1 MQSNLSGHRN
11 IIGYI
16 DSSIT
21 HTGSGVYE
29 VLLLMPYCKT
39 HVLQMMNQ
47 RMQTGFTEKEVL
59 DIFCDVCHAVSR
71 LHHCQTPVIHR
82 DLKVNDIVFCRFLIR
97 INRFEFISF
106 FVLGGKHS
114 SV

>member
-1 MQSNLSGHRN
+1 M
-11 IIGYI
+11 
-16 DSSIT
+16 
-21 HTGSGVYE
+21 YE

-82 DLKVNDIVFCRFLIR
+82 DLKVNMKSSRFS
-97 INRFEFISF
+97 FE
-106 FVLGGKHS
+106 KEDEE
-114 SV
+114 